1 MLSLLRKLQDAS
13 FHLPDT
19 ENLLN
24 CPFFVLVLLS
34 SRSAKPDTIGA
45 YPDLA
50 CMQLFSILG
59 EPLKTWQD
67 GYQFV
72 VFDVSEGDPMC
83 YGRVIMPAIFNC
95 GKGNKGI
102 EI

>member
-1 MLSLLRKLQDAS
+1 MYATVYS
-13 FHLPDT
+13 
-19 ENLLN
+19 
-24 CPFFVLVLLS
+24 V
-34 SRSAKPDTIGA
+34 
-45 YPDLA
+45 
-50 CMQLFSILG
+50 LG
-59 EPLKTWQD
+59 EPLKAWQD

-95 GKGNKGI
+95 GKRNEDI